1 MKRPVL
7 LMLLSVVS
15 SAAMA
20 APEIIA
26 KGELEFR
33 GKTFER
39 AVVTYDYELDE
50 SGVGTN
56 PGIEVWADKS
66 LTKRL
71 ISSNDDNS
79 QWNYFP
85 EAAFIEDGQVVV
97 LGFRDSADGS
107 VSEGR
112 VWRSNRGAFLK
123 QTPAQYSYLNES
135 QTPGVLQAGLFRVEK
150 RGKRFSAYVEHN
162 VNDDYAQM
170 GQYPSLTVREEVTG
184 AVLFEARDDNATW
197 DYSVLVAFA
206 FEGKLYMT
214 GARRDNATGQ
224 FFPRIWTTEG
234 ANGSRLRQRRTG

>member
-1 MKRPVL
+1 
-7 LMLLSVVS
+7 MLLSVVS

-26 KGELEFR
+26 KGELKFG
-33 GKTFER
+33 GKKYER
-39 AVVTYDYELDE
+39 AVATYDFELDD

-56 PGIEVWADKS
+56 PGLEVWADKT

-71 ISSNDDNS
+71 ISSKDDNAL
-79 QWNYFP
+79 WNYSP
-85 EAAFIEDGQVVV
+85 EAAFFEDGELVV
-97 LGFRDSADGS
+97 LGLRDSIDGF

-123 QTPAQYSYLNES
+123 QTPAQFGYLNDTT
-135 QTPGVLQAGLFRVEK
+135 TPGIFQAGLFNVEK
-150 RGKRFSAYVEHN
+150 RCKRYSAYVEHN
-162 VNDDYAQM
+162 QNDDYAQT
-170 GQYPSLTVREEVTG
+170 GAYPSLTVREEVTG

-197 DYSVLVAFA
+197 DYSVFIAFA

-234 ANGSRLRQRRTG
+234 AVGSRLRQRKNGL